1 MRNRPPRP
9 CRSCAVF
16 VLGFVSLNTFSHFR
30 QNSTKTISKLLKLI
44 SKIFLIPQQKLLR
57 WGSPLCPPPLLVSS
71 QGQVAPEL
79 HKLRGSSSQMLS
91 RSLSRYQ
98 AVAPAAAARLS
109 TAVRAATAGGQAAAD
124 ALNAPLSATDPELF
138 DIIEH
143 EKLRQARSPRLT
155 LSRALIYQQTPRAH
169 TSHLRNPGRRQ
180 LVRRALRLVRIS
192 LLEAVAGRTCTYVH
206 LACACR
212 APTSHAHPVPH
223 AHSATRWC

>member
-1 MRNRPPRP
+1 
-9 CRSCAVF
+9 
-16 VLGFVSLNTFSHFR
+16 
-30 QNSTKTISKLLKLI
+30 
-44 SKIFLIPQQKLLR
+44 
-57 WGSPLCPPPLLVSS
+57 
-71 QGQVAPEL
+71 
-79 HKLRGSSSQMLS
+79 MLS

-180 LVRRALRLVRIS
+180 LGRRALRLVRIS
-192 LLEAVAGRTCTYVH
+192 SLEAVAGPHVH
-206 LACACR
+206 IR
-212 APTSHAHPVPH
+212 APGVRMPCAHISCSPNAPCSQRNSLVLIPSENYTSKSVLDALGSVMSNKYSVRTTRYTCDHVLPH
-223 AHSATRWC
+223 AV